1 MPSKYYHRNFKP
13 QHFYHIYN
21 RGAYKNTIFID
32 KEDYETFI
40 EILCYYLKFPT
51 ARHFN
56 YQNIVKE
63 FKVPNFKYT
72 VHCVAYCLMP
82 NHFHLLLKQ
91 LPEANKKTNI
101 SNLLRRLSITY
112 AIHFKYKYKHS
123 GALFE
128 GKFKNVTVNSNDQLL
143 CLSKYIH
150 LNPQELNKKI
160 SNYPYSSYLAYINKN
175 KLPDWLHPKYIFK
188 LQSNY
193 QQFVEKPLK
202 DEDNQK
208 IEELILEDI

>member
-13 QHFYHIYN
+13 QHYYHIFN
-21 RGAYKNTIFID
+21 RGAYKNKIFLD
-32 KEDYETFI
+32 KEDHKVFI
-40 EILCYYLKFPT
+40 EILSYYLKFPT

-56 YQNIVKE
+56 YQNIVKQ

-72 VHCVAYCLMP
+72 IHCVAYCLMP

-91 LPEANKKTNI
+91 LPEANRKTNI
-101 SNLLRRLSITY
+101 SNLMRRLSITY

-128 GKFKNVTVNSNDQLL
+128 SKFKNVIVESDEQLL
-143 CLSKYIH
+143 YLSKYIH
-150 LNPQELNKKI
+150 RNPIKITKKL
-160 SNYPYSSYLAYINKN
+160 SDYPYSSYSAFINSI
-175 KLPDWLHPKYIFK
+175 KLPDWLRPEYVFK

-193 QQFVEKPLK
+193 QQFVEKPLMEK
-202 DEDNQK
+202 EINDLK
-208 IEELILEDI
+208 SLTLENI